1 MSDEKPEQLRLP
13 LEYPV
18 SDHYTI
24 ELREGAVGDMQTV
37 RHHVTRSVEDAANLV
52 DGLRESCIQR
62 DRVTWQGDEPNGEG
76 NLYGM
81 APGGTVYWISVVP
94 PLTESISA

>member
-1 MSDEKPEQLRLP
+1 MH
-13 LEYPV
+13 
-18 SDHYTI
+18 DHYTV

-37 RHHVTRSVEDAANLV
+37 RSHTAKTTEDAANLV
-52 DGLRESCIQR
+52 DGLRESCLQR
-62 DRVTWQGDEPNGEG
+62 DHVTWQGDEVNGEG

-94 PLTESISA
+94 PLTESVSA